1 MINMNSQRVR
11 ESARKTLNSFKTS
24 IPILVGVLLLI
35 SLVITAIPK
44 EFYAA
49 LFAGNVVV
57 DSLAGA
63 LFGSIAAGN
72 PMNSYILGG
81 ELLKQGISL
90 FAITAFIVAW
100 VTVGVVQFPAESLM
114 LGKRFAMVRNLVSFG
129 LCIVIALLTVLT
141 LGLF

>member
-1 MINMNSQRVR
+1 MNSQRVR

-57 DSLAGA
+57 DSLVGA

>member
-1 MINMNSQRVR
+1 MNSQRVR

-49 LFAGNVVV
+49 LFVGNVVV
-57 DSLAGA
+57 DSLVGA

>member
-1 MINMNSQRVR
+1 MNSQRVR

-114 LGKRFAMVRNLVSFG
+114 LGKRFATVRNLVSFG